1 MIDFSRNH
9 FELFGLPASFAI
21 DVAALDR
28 AWRELQAEVHPDRH
42 AAADDASRRLA
53 LQASAR
59 VNEAYRALKDP
70 VERGRYLLHLRG
82 IDAFDETDTRLALDF
97 LEAQLERREQA
108 ADAAKQGDVET
119 LDDIVADIRAEAR
132 ERERDLAALLGQ
144 PGDGARA
151 TAVLR
156 ELRFLAKVAEDVG
169 AMAEALDA

>member
-21 DVAALDR
+21 DAGALDR
-28 AWRELQAEVHPDRH
+28 AWRELQGEVHPDRH

-82 IDAFDETDTRLALDF
+82 IDAFDETDTRLPLAF
-97 LEAQLERREQA
+97 LEAQLERRERAAQA
-108 ADAAKQGDVET
+108 AEAGDVEA
-119 LDDIVADIRAEAR
+119 LDAIVADIRAEAR
-132 ERERDLAALLGQ
+132 ARERDFAALLEHS
-144 PGDGARA
+144 GDGARA

-156 ELRFLAKVAEDVG
+156 ELRFLAKVAEDVS

>member
-1 MIDFSRNH
+1 MIDFSRTH

-28 AWRELQAEVHPDRH
+28 AWRDLQAEVHPDRH

-82 IDAFDETDTRLALDF
+82 VDAFDETDTRLPLDF
-97 LEAQLERREQA
+97 LEAQLERREH
-108 ADAAKQGDVET
+108 AAKAAGEGDVEA
-119 LDDIVADIRAEAR
+119 LDDIVANIRAESR
-132 ERERDLAALLGQ
+132 ERERDLAALLEQ
-144 PGDGARA
+144 PGDGTRA

-156 ELRFLAKVAEDVG
+156 ELRFLSKVAQDVG
-169 AMAEALDA
+169 TMVEALDA

>member
-9 FELFGLPASFAI
+9 FELFGLPASFAV
-21 DVAALDR
+21 DAATLDR

-59 VNEAYRALKDP
+59 VNEAYRTLKDP

-82 IDAFDETDTRLALDF
+82 IDGFDETDTRLALAF
-97 LEAQLERREQA
+97 LEAQLERRERA
-108 ADAAKQGDVET
+108 AEASEAGDVGA
-119 LDDIVADIRAEAR
+119 LDDLVAQIRAESR
-132 ERERDLAALLGQ
+132 ERERELADLLAGA
-144 PGDGARA
+144 GDGARA

-156 ELRFLAKVAEDVG
+156 EMRFLAKVAEDVS
-169 AMAEALDA
+169 AMVEALDP